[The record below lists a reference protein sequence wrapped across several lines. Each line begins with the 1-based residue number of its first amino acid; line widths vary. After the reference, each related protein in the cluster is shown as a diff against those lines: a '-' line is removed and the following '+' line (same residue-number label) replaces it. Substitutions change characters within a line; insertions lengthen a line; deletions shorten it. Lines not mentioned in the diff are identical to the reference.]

1 MSAKTFKPACFSAAE
16 IQDWAI
22 GVPAICYQLD
32 DNIRQYSLTE
42 VHRAPNT

>member
-22 GVPAICYQLD
+22 GVPQRFATSID
-32 DNIRQYSLTE
+32 
-42 VHRAPNT
+42 